1 MCSSKQ
7 SSENE
12 VISKYLL
19 WVILLICLIIS
30 IGFAVL
36 FLQNREWNKL
46 WPIDNGLFGNYGDLM
61 GGVVGTIVA
70 FYSAYLLV
78 KTFQSQESVNR
89 NVIETNNNI
98 VLANE
103 TASLVNEK
111 QLYNTLLEVFDNK
124 FGRFVSGYQMA
135 IDNYVL
141 SDGDVNYVGRKAFEK
156 LSCEFITID
165 FDNKNDYLRRCQSAV
180 FDYMDFYSKNR
191 LYLAVHFRM
200 LYLLT
205 SLVAGLDLNSDDKV
219 LYAKLV
225 RGQLSESEMTMLRY
239 NCHSLYG
246 EKMQKYCNDFNL
258 TKHLPV
264 MQLLEFR
271 SHYKKLKDK
280 VCNPTDDNFKELIV
294 GLDTMFITLRKY
306 AKILLDKE
314 SSQGIKYDKCKGY
327 EIIMRVE
334 EDRKVFKMK
343 IVKNAGIERRGGG
356 ARLSATEKALDYY
369 SEDELNDLFQDYLS
383 ELFYASNFFKYNG
396 KSNVKKGSF
405 TTEKGVRTYLYT
417 IRGNKRLALSSK
429 QVAERSEKTLKS

>member
-141 SDGDVNYVGRKAFEK
+141 SDGDVNFVGRKAFEK
-156 LSCEFITID
+156 LSVTI
-165 FDNKNDYLRRCQSAV
+165 Q
-180 FDYMDFYSKNR
+180 
-191 LYLAVHFRM
+191 
-200 LYLLT
+200 
-205 SLVAGLDLNSDDKV
+205 
-219 LYAKLV
+219 
-225 RGQLSESEMTMLRY
+225 Q
-239 NCHSLYG
+239 
-246 EKMQKYCNDFNL
+246 
-258 TKHLPV
+258 
-264 MQLLEFR
+264 
-271 SHYKKLKDK
+271 
-280 VCNPTDDNFKELIV
+280 
-294 GLDTMFITLRKY
+294 
-306 AKILLDKE
+306 
-314 SSQGIKYDKCKGY
+314 
-327 EIIMRVE
+327 
-334 EDRKVFKMK
+334 
-343 IVKNAGIERRGGG
+343 
-356 ARLSATEKALDYY
+356 
-369 SEDELNDLFQDYLS
+369 
-383 ELFYASNFFKYNG
+383 
-396 KSNVKKGSF
+396 
-405 TTEKGVRTYLYT
+405 
-417 IRGNKRLALSSK
+417 
-429 QVAERSEKTLKS
+429 